1 MATETIL
8 YQNDIVANSNDF
20 TATTKKPQE
29 SDCHRQK
36 QKKKNKAS
44 DEESDDLVEQIEIEY
59 VLEKAEL
66 VKGMDEEFRKIFDKF
81 TFTDAIALEFMAAA
95 RLSGHE
101 LSDLC
106 LGKPPLR
113 SLSVRD
119 TIADNLSLSLF

>member
-44 DEESDDLVEQIEIEY
+44 DEESDD
-59 VLEKAEL
+59 
-66 VKGMDEEFRKIFDKF
+66 VKENDD
-81 TFTDAIALEFMAAA
+81 
-95 RLSGHE
+95 
-101 LSDLC
+101 
-106 LGKPPLR
+106 
-113 SLSVRD
+113 
-119 TIADNLSLSLF
+119 